1 MRLEKEM
8 KKNEKPAYVFT
19 SEATTEG
26 HPDKLCDQIAD
37 AILDALL
44 SEDKDSRVAVEVTTS
59 DGFIHVF
66 GEVTTKAKVDF
77 KKVVRDTID
86 CIGYSADELS
96 TDGEFYRILID
107 LNKQSPDIALGLD
120 KKEMGA
126 GDQGMMFG
134 YATDET
140 EELMPLPVVLAHRLC
155 RRLAEARKKG
165 VLPYLKPDGKTQV
178 SVGYDKY
185 NNPISIEA
193 VVVSTQH
200 KEDVD
205 IEKLREDVMKEIILK
220 VISQDLITKDTNI
233 FINPTGRFVL
243 GGPAADSG
251 LTGRKI
257 IVDTYGGRGR
267 HGGGAFS
274 GKDASKV
281 DRSGAY
287 LARYIAKNIVAAGLA
302 RECEVQVSYA
312 IGIANPVSFKA
323 DTFGTGKLPDEV
335 LTEIIKVLIDM
346 RPGTI
351 IKSFGLRRPIYRQFA
366 VYGHFG
372 REKMQLDG
380 AIEETPWEMKD
391 MVPILKEL
399 ATDYLKKKGA
409 IDNE

>member
-1 MRLEKEM
+1 MREM
-8 KKNEKPAYVFT
+8 KENQKPVYIFT
-19 SEATTEG
+19 SESTTEG
-26 HPDKLCDQIAD
+26 HPDKVCDQIAD
-37 AILDALL
+37 GIMDEILREDPEARTAI
-44 SEDKDSRVAVEVTTS
+44 EVTAA

-66 GEVTTKAKVDF
+66 GETSTKANLDYNKIVKGIVYD
-77 KKVVRDTID
+77 
-86 CIGYSADELS
+86 IGYRADELS
-96 TDGEFYRILID
+96 TDGEFYRL
-107 LNKQSPDIALGLD
+107 LVRVNKQSPDIALGLD

-134 YATDET
+134 YATNET
-140 EELMPLPVVLAHRLC
+140 EELMPLPVVLSHKLC
-155 RRLAEARKKG
+155 RRLAEARKNG
-165 VLPYLKPDGKTQV
+165 ELPYLKPDGKAQV

-200 KEDVD
+200 AEDVD
-205 IEKLREDVMKEIILK
+205 IERLREDVMEEIILK
-220 VISQDLITKDTNI
+220 VISQELISKDTKI

-287 LARYIAKNIVAAGLA
+287 LARYIAKNIVAARIA

-312 IGIANPVSFKA
+312 IGVSKPVSFKV
-323 DTFGTGKLPDEV
+323 DTFGTGKLPDE
-335 LTEIIKVLIDM
+335 LLAEIIRVLMDM
-346 RPGTI
+346 KPGNI
-351 IKSFGLRRPIYRQFA
+351 IKAFELKRPIYKQFA

-380 AIEETPWEMKD
+380 EEIDTPWETEGLA
-391 MVPILKEL
+391 PILRVL
-399 ATDYLKKKGA
+399 ARDYLRKKGVL
-409 IDNE
+409 DNE

>member
-1 MRLEKEM
+1 MKE
-8 KKNEKPAYVFT
+8 NQKPAYVFT
-19 SEATTEG
+19 SESVTEG

-37 AILDALL
+37 GIMDAILR
-44 SEDKDSRVAVEVTTS
+44 EDPEARTAIEVTAA

-66 GEVTTKAKVDF
+66 GEVSTKARIDY
-77 KKVVRDTID
+77 KKIIKDIIYD
-86 CIGYSADELS
+86 IGYRADELS
-96 TDGEFYRILID
+96 MDGEFYRMLIAI
-107 LNKQSPDIALGLD
+107 NKQSPDIALGVD
-120 KKEMGA
+120 KKEIGA

-140 EELMPLPVVLAHRLC
+140 EELMPMTVVLAHKLC
-155 RRLAEARKKG
+155 RRLAEARKTG
-165 VLPYLKPDGKTQV
+165 ELPYLKPDGKAQV
-178 SVGYDKY
+178 SLGYGKDHK
-185 NNPISIEA
+185 PLSIEA
-193 VVVSTQH
+193 IVVSTQH
-200 KEDVD
+200 IEDVGLRKLKEDV
-205 IEKLREDVMKEIILK
+205 IKHIILK
-220 VISQDLITKDTNI
+220 VIPNELLTENTKVM
-233 FINPTGRFVL
+233 INPTGRFVL

-257 IVDTYGGRGR
+257 IVDTYGSKGR

-274 GKDASKV
+274 GKDPTKV

-312 IGIANPVSFKA
+312 IGVARPVSFKA

-372 REKMQLDG
+372 REKMLLDG
-380 AIEETPWEMKD
+380 AEINTPWEMKD
-391 MVPILKEL
+391 MVPILKKL
-399 ATDYLKKKGA
+399 AADYLKKKGA